1 MYYLILRGDDIMRK
15 RHPGGRPPKYT
26 EAEKMEYKIS
36 EYFESCFIPS
46 RDRAGNILRDEKR
59 KCNKDSNKTFY
70 YFWSC

>member
-26 EAEKMEYKIS
+26 EAEKME
-36 EYFESCFIPS
+36 CFIPS